1 MGVSCKK
8 KKAPLAGQAVAV
20 RIENSNLDVKLKML
34 MLVVR
39 SQPFPVTLLTAA
51 PAVDQL

>member
-1 MGVSCKK
+1 M
-8 KKAPLAGQAVAV
+8 AV